1 LFFDLPKN
9 ILSKQKNHSKPNQTV
24 KTKTCCILGSQE
36 NFLFLKNHLAKKK
49 EKLSPKKIK
58 HLANK
63 DKPNQTKGE

>member
-1 LFFDLPKN
+1 MLHFGVTRKFPLFK
-9 ILSKQKNHSKPNQTV
+9 KP
-24 KTKTCCILGSQE
+24 SS
-36 NFLFLKNHLAKKK
+36 KKK

>member
-1 LFFDLPKN
+1 MCFFDLPKN

-49 EKLSPKKIK
+49 EKLSPKK
-58 HLANK
+58 
-63 DKPNQTKGE
+63 